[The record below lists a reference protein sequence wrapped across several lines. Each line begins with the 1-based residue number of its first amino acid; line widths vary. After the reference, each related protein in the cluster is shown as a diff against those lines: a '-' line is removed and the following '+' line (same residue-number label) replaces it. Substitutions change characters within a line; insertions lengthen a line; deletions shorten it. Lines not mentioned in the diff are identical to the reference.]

1 MSVTPTLPNEPNSES
16 RIHDRSPY
24 SPSKAVVMTLESSR
38 AAKEML
44 LALPEEVDTSSEI
57 EVKVNIKTLK
67 NRVERA
73 NNTAIFMASG
83 FSHKTPV
90 ILEAN
95 PY

>member
-1 MSVTPTLPNEPNSES
+1 
-16 RIHDRSPY
+16 
-24 SPSKAVVMTLESSR
+24 
-38 AAKEML
+38 ML